1 MIIRQIIKSLEKE
14 EIVKIV
20 SRIFKSIKVHDLDMD
35 LGLNL
40 NNPILNAYSIAAVN
54 SILPLYFAKNG
65 NSINLRNIRYTTFV
79 SQKVIDL
86 KIDTTIYVSILKNLP
101 SIFKILFIVLKSKLS
116 EMKNNKNSKNYSNE
130 LNKNYT

>member
-1 MIIRQIIKSLEKE
+1 
-14 EIVKIV
+14 
-20 SRIFKSIKVHDLDMD
+20 MD

>member
-86 KIDTTIYVSILKNLP
+86 KIDTTIYVTKYI
-101 SIFKILFIVLKSKLS
+101 
-116 EMKNNKNSKNYSNE
+116 
-130 LNKNYT
+130 